1 MAPRQISWVFSG
13 IFARRRDRLG
23 MLQMVA
29 NSRLQTQQR
38 REEFPMAS
46 ELDEIRRR
54 QDSFEVRLATLE
66 VKVEAEA
73 RMRAA
78 MDHDISDIKIEQR
91 AQRGLLQAV
100 AITLSEHSAQLTS
113 INEELTVVKDRLG
126 NLEQGQGNIQ
136 VGVQTIIA
144 ILDRQIDDEAHG
156 TGS

>member
-1 MAPRQISWVFSG
+1 
-13 IFARRRDRLG
+13 
-23 MLQMVA
+23 
-29 NSRLQTQQR
+29 
-38 REEFPMAS
+38 MAS

-54 QDSFEVRLATLE
+54 QDRFEVRLATLE

-78 MDHDISDIKIEQR
+78 MDHDVSDIKIEQR

-100 AITLSEHSAQLTS
+100 AITQSEHSAQLTS
-113 INEELTVVKDRLG
+113 IEGRLTGVEGELASVKDRLG
-126 NLEQGQGNIQ
+126 SLEQGQGNIQ

-144 ILDRQIDDEAHG
+144 ILDRQIDEDAHG